1 MNACFLVSAK
11 SFDKGVY
18 PLVRI
23 GSVSERLLSC
33 GTETSSI
40 SEMSFLAVFSEQ
52 RHD

>member
-18 PLVRI
+18 PLVLSRAA
-23 GSVSERLLSC
+23 SERHLSC
-33 GTETSSI
+33 GAETPSY

>member
-1 MNACFLVSAK
+1 MNACFLVSAN

-23 GSVSERLLSC
+23 RAASERLLSC
-33 GTETSSI
+33 GAESPAY